1 MDPRVLIV
9 GEQQHS
15 ALPDDTLKTFALGSC
30 IGVILLDPKT
40 RTVGMAHIALPDSKV
55 NPERAKEKPGYFV
68 DTGIDYLIEL
78 MVEAGCSAGGAGF
91 VAKLTGGAAVLK
103 GNDTFNVGGRNVEA
117 ARRFLARKGI
127 RIVSEDVGKTF
138 SRTAAVN
145 VGTAKVM
152 LSSPGRDDWFI

>member
-1 MDPRVLIV
+1 MELKVIIV
-9 GEQQHS
+9 GEQEQS
-15 ALPDDTLKTFALGSC
+15 GLPDDTLKTFALGSC

-40 RTVGMAHIALPDSKV
+40 RTVGMAHIALPDSTV
-55 NPERAKEKPGYFV
+55 NPERAKKKPGYFV
-68 DTGIDYLIEL
+68 DTGIEHLIKL
-78 MVEAGCSAGGAGF
+78 MGDAGCSASGSGF

-117 ARRFLARKGI
+117 ARRFLSGRGI
-127 RIVSEDVGKTF
+127 RIVAEDVGKTF
-138 SRTAAVN
+138 SRTASVN